1 MLNFK
6 ELLKPNKSKVIIS
19 IVLTVLYIAG
29 FFYVYTGAIC
39 DRPSCQKFS
48 AAQTIITPIVSAPL
62 ILYAPFDDVGN
73 YLAYEK
79 VYTFDNTGAYTLKP
93 RFNNFISEIGVYTF
107 DILGIIFMEAIGYL
121 LSCLI
126 YTAYE
131 SIKNKNQIKK

>member
-19 IVLTVLYIAG
+19 IVLTFLYIASLI
-29 FFYVYTGAIC
+29 YVFVAAIC
-39 DRPSCQKFS
+39 VAPSCKEPNFI
-48 AAQTIITPIVSAPL
+48 QTTLAPIVSAPL

-73 YLAYEK
+73 YLSYEK

-93 RFNNFISEIGVYTF
+93 RINNFISEIGVYTF

-131 SIKNKNQIKK
+131 SIKNKNQI